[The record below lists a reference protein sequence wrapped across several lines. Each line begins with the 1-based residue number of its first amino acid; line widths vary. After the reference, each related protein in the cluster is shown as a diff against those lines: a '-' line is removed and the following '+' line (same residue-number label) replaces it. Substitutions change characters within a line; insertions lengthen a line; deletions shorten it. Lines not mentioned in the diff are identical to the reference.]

1 MPITQIETL
10 ICYVTN
16 AEGKITDVLVPLEIW
31 QHSHASHTRMLME
44 QEAIANVLNIRRFEH
59 RRSLEIF

>member
-1 MPITQIETL
+1 MPIAQIEIL

-44 QEAIANVLNIRRFEH
+44 QEAIANILTVGDR
-59 RRSLEIF
+59 